1 MIKPTIQFEKREYNG
16 KHTSYR
22 ASGIREIPSRIL
34 KRRNVVNEMDLMML
48 PEFVKLALFMAA
60 VFISNIIQALTG
72 FAGVMLSIPPTILL
86 YGPDM
91 AKAVINVICWL
102 VCVLLMVQN
111 RKYINPKELF
121 RIVAFMLVGMAI
133 GIHLYN
139 VVNQA
144 ILVPLYGGIIV
155 AVALKNLFMKQSN
168 SSLPAW
174 IAIPVLLGA
183 GIIHGMFASGGALL
197 VVYLVATFRD
207 KDSFRANVASVWSI
221 LNLVLMFND
230 YSKGLYNAQFLQL
243 LALGVIPLVFA
254 IWLGNKIHDMINQKM
269 FNRLTYCLL
278 LAAGSMILI

>member
-1 MIKPTIQFEKREYNG
+1 
-16 KHTSYR
+16 
-22 ASGIREIPSRIL
+22 
-34 KRRNVVNEMDLMML
+34 MML

-168 SSLPAW
+168 SSLPA
-174 IAIPVLLGA
+174 
-183 GIIHGMFASGGALL
+183 
-197 VVYLVATFRD
+197 
-207 KDSFRANVASVWSI
+207 
-221 LNLVLMFND
+221 
-230 YSKGLYNAQFLQL
+230 
-243 LALGVIPLVFA
+243 
-254 IWLGNKIHDMINQKM
+254 
-269 FNRLTYCLL
+269 
-278 LAAGSMILI
+278 

>member
-1 MIKPTIQFEKREYNG
+1 MCKNRGYNSINKENIG
-16 KHTSYR
+16 
-22 ASGIREIPSRIL
+22 ASLRRKLPKKTEIF
-34 KRRNVVNEMDLMML
+34 RNVVICMDLMML
-48 PEFVKLALFMAA
+48 PEFVKFALFMAA
-60 VFISNIIQALTG
+60 VFISNIVQALTG

-102 VCVLLMVQN
+102 VCALLMFQN
-111 RKYINPKELF
+111 RKYINPKELL
-121 RIVAFMLVGMAI
+121 RIVVFMLVGMAI

-139 VVNQA
+139 VVNPH
-144 ILVPLYGGIIV
+144 ILVPLYGAIIV
-155 AVALKNLFMKQSN
+155 GVALKNLIFKQSA
-168 SSLPAW
+168 SVLPNW

-207 KDSFRANVASVWSI
+207 KDSFRANVASVWTI

-230 YSKGLYNAQFLQL
+230 YQKGLYNTEFFEL
-243 LALGVIPLVFA
+243 LALGVVPLVIA
-254 IWLGNKIHDMINQKM
+254 IYLGNKIHDMINQKM
-269 FNRLTYCLL
+269 FNRVTYCLL

>member
-1 MIKPTIQFEKREYNG
+1 MCKNRGYNSINRENIG
-16 KHTSYR
+16 
-22 ASGIREIPSRIL
+22 ASLRRELL
-34 KRRNVVNEMDLMML
+34 KKTEIFRNVVICMDLMML
-48 PEFVKLALFMAA
+48 PEFVKFALFMAA
-60 VFISNIIQALTG
+60 VFISNIVQALTG

-102 VCVLLMVQN
+102 VCALLMFQN
-111 RKYINPKELF
+111 RKYINPKELL
-121 RIVAFMLVGMAI
+121 RIVVFMLVGMAI

-139 VVNQA
+139 VVNPH
-144 ILVPLYGGIIV
+144 ILVPLYGAIIV
-155 AVALKNLFMKQSN
+155 GVALKNLIFKQSA
-168 SSLPAW
+168 SALPNW

-207 KDSFRANVASVWSI
+207 KDSFRANVASVWTI

-230 YSKGLYNAQFLQL
+230 YQKGLYNTEFFEL
-243 LALGVIPLVFA
+243 LALGIIPLVIA
-254 IWLGNKIHDMINQKM
+254 IYLGNKIHDMINQKM
-269 FNRLTYCLL
+269 FNRVTYCLL

>member
-1 MIKPTIQFEKREYNG
+1 
-16 KHTSYR
+16 
-22 ASGIREIPSRIL
+22 
-34 KRRNVVNEMDLMML
+34 
-48 PEFVKLALFMAA
+48 
-60 VFISNIIQALTG
+60 
-72 FAGVMLSIPPTILL
+72 
-86 YGPDM
+86 M

-197 VVYLVATFRD
+197 VVVSLFTTPSALERVQAAWFADLFR
-207 KDSFRANVASVWSI
+207 
-221 LNLVLMFND
+221 
-230 YSKGLYNAQFLQL
+230 
-243 LALGVIPLVFA
+243 P
-254 IWLGNKIHDMINQKM
+254 
-269 FNRLTYCLL
+269 TT
-278 LAAGSMILI
+278 AGSPAVIRGSATADDPPRPATRSTPTCRMSGTAPITTTW